1 MKSKISLLLAV
12 FSLYFLTFTMVYGL
26 SLQSY
31 PWPWVYVSNA
41 VLSEEFPL
49 EVATTSPESFFTSS
63 STPAEVDGSSRL
75 VGGGEGSITSI
86 GTNLETDDMN
96 HEDSEEILEETEES
110 QDSEN
115 LENPIGS
122 EQEEDSL
129 SSFFNQSGL
138 VLDLSQTNLFSGNSG
153 EFAYGPGFAERLGFL
168 FVLERLFR
176 NNGSGV
182 LGGEGS
188 LLGNLLIL
196 DQLFR

>member
-41 VLSEEFPL
+41 VLSEET
-49 EVATTSPESFFTSS
+49 VWDTSTTSMETDFMTQPEIS
-63 STPAEVDGSSRL
+63 AEVPGL
-75 VGGGEGSITSI
+75 GGGSGVVSTVETE
-86 GTNLETDDMN
+86 NVNVEKLEENDN
-96 HEDSEEILEETEES
+96 LEETEGSKPE
-110 QDSEN
+110 
-115 LENPIGS
+115 LTVNPIFPGWPGTSELNLNIFPNQAFVDRLSYGS
-122 EQEEDSL
+122 
-129 SSFFNQSGL
+129 
-138 VLDLSQTNLFSGNSG
+138 
-153 EFAYGPGFAERLGFL
+153 GFADRLGFL